1 MAIAAGRRLSDRL
14 FGGKTGSKLDYSNI
28 PSVVFSHPTCGS
40 IGLSEQEA
48 IAKYGQDI
56 KIYQSRFTNMY
67 FSMTERKQ
75 PTVHKLICVGPE
87 ERVVG
92 LHIVGL
98 ASDEILQG
106 FAVAIKMGAK
116 KSDFDNTVAIHPSK
130 IYLFFLNLSRC

>member
-1 MAIAAGRRLSDRL
+1 MAIAAGRRLADRL
-14 FGGKTGSKLDYSNI
+14 FGGKTGLKLDYTNI
-28 PSVVFSHPTCGS
+28 ASVVFSHPTCGS
-40 IGLSEQEA
+40 VGLSEQEA

-56 KIYQSRFTNMY
+56 KIYQSKFTNMY
-67 FSMTERKQ
+67 FAMTERKQ
-75 PTVHKLICVGPE
+75 ATIHKLICTGSD
-87 ERVVG
+87 ERIVG

-130 IYLFFLNLSRC
+130 LFLNF